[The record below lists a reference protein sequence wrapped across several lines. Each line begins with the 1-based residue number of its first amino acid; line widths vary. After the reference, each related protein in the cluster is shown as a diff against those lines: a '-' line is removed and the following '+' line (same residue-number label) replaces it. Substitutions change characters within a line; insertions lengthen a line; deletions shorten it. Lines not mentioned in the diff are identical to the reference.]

1 MKLTAHQTT
10 SRTITDL
17 CRAQDRRQPVTIT
30 YTKADG
36 SETIRTIEIYD
47 LRTTKAGDVIVKA
60 MDRQSGESRTFR
72 VDRIRS
78 YTRHTG
84 ATYQVERPVADTPA
98 VPAPATVSELIA
110 RELDRDEPRPAHYR
124 PAA

>member
-1 MKLTAHQTT
+1 MKRTAHQT
-10 SRTITDL
+10 SSHTITDL

-36 SETIRTIEIYD
+36 TETVRTIEIYD
-47 LRTTKAGDVIVKA
+47 IRTTKAGDIIVKA

-72 VDRIRS
+72 VDRIVA

-84 ATYQVERPVADTPA
+84 ATYQVPRDDQD
-98 VPAPATVSELIA
+98 APATPTPTTITELVA
-110 RELDRDEPRPAHYR
+110 RELDRDEPHPATYR

>member
-1 MKLTAHQTT
+1 MKLTAHQT
-10 SRTITDL
+10 SSHTIADL

-30 YTKADG
+30 YTKADR

-72 VDRIRS
+72 VDRIVA
-78 YTRHTG
+78 YTRHTD
-84 ATYQVERPVADTPA
+84 ATYQVPRDEQTAAA
-98 VPAPATVSELIA
+98 VPAPATVTELIA